1 LRELIEPLA
10 FVHRHLSDPAQ
21 IEQSAHGPNEMIKVR
36 VLLED
41 IKLEVEEYENCDWL

>member
-1 LRELIEPLA
+1 MGLIEPLA

-21 IEQSAHGPNEMIKVR
+21 IKQSAHGPNEVIKVR